1 MFFILLIKNI
11 IYIDLGI
18 NKENFNFE
26 GCMEKK
32 DLRLFNSIKY
42 I

>member
-1 MFFILLIKNI
+1 MVFILLIKNI

-32 DLRLFNSIKY
+32 RFEVCIRVGL
-42 I
+42 